1 MLAFLRPER
10 AMCKGGEFMA
20 DKSHSR
26 SALMAERVK
35 LCVRADLF
43 ILLCAVILPV
53 LGVTG
58 LSQHQ
63 AVSSAGANFNALAK
77 KKNACAVDLISK
89 FVYKMILCAFEEF

>member
-1 MLAFLRPER
+1 
-10 AMCKGGEFMA
+10 
-20 DKSHSR
+20 
-26 SALMAERVK
+26 V
-35 LCVRADLF
+35 CVRADLF

-77 KKNACAVDLISK
+77 KKKRVPLTSFQS
-89 FVYKMILCAFEEF
+89 FVYKMILFVFQEF